1 MKKAIILVM
10 SCNQQTFLNE
20 EECVKQTYAKEI
32 LEGKHENLDILFYR
46 GGVDKSFY
54 DAGKKLYLSTEN
66 DDLNGTYHKTLDVFR
81 FVYENFPE
89 YDYIIR
95 TNTSTY
101 INIEAILQ
109 FLNLEEDYS
118 GKAIGA
124 DLIISP
130 INMSVPFLRG
140 HFLLF
145 HKEII
150 KDLINNTIQI
160 ECGIDD
166 FVIGYMMGRM
176 YGNKY
181 LIKLLS
187 VNSTHTM
194 SLPYKDALNVS
205 YCVRLKNDVD
215 RDNIINDMHLIHNIY
230 KSEEFTT
237 TIKPPGGFTYIETR
251 YGMIPI

>member
-20 EECVKQTYAKEI
+20 EEGVKQTYAKEI

-46 GGVDKSFY
+46 GGADKSFY
-54 DAGKKLYLSTEN
+54 DAREKLYLSTEN
-66 DDLNGTYHKTLDVFR
+66 DDLNGTYHKTLDAFR

-118 GKAIGA
+118 GKAIGT

-150 KDLINNTIQI
+150 KDLIDNTIQI

-166 FVIGYMMGRM
+166 FVIGYMMGKM
-176 YGNKY
+176 YSNKY
-181 LIKLLS
+181 LTKLLS
-187 VNSTHTM
+187 VNSIHTM
-194 SLPYKDALNVS
+194 SLPYKDMLNVS
-205 YCVRLKNDVD
+205 YCVKIKNDAD

-230 KSEEFTT
+230 KSEGFTT
-237 TIKPPGGFTYIETR
+237 TIKPPGGFNYIETI

>member
-10 SCNQQTFLNE
+10 SCNQEAFFNE
-20 EECVKQTYAKEI
+20 EEGIKQTYAKEI

-54 DAGKKLYLSTEN
+54 DAEKKLYLSAEN

-118 GKAIGA
+118 GKAIGTH
-124 DLIISP
+124 LIISP
-130 INMSVPFLRG
+130 VNKSVPFLRG
-140 HFLLF
+140 NFLIF

-166 FVIGYMMGRM
+166 FIIGYMMGRM
-176 YGNKY
+176 YGDKY
-181 LIKLLS
+181 LTKLLS
-187 VNSTHTM
+187 VNSIHTM
-194 SLPYKDALNVS
+194 SLPYKDMLNVS
-205 YCVRLKNDVD
+205 YCVRIKNDAD

-230 KSEEFTT
+230 KSEEITT
-237 TIKPPGGFTYIETR
+237 TIKPPGGFNCIETM
-251 YGMIPI
+251 YGMIPV